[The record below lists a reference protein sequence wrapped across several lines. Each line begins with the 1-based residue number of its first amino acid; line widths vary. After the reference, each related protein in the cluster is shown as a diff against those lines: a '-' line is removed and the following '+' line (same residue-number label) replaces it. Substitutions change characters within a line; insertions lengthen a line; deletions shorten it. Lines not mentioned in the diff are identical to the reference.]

1 MGTLTVAYVTARKEP
16 KIEWFSDSLYRQ
28 DSDFAVNGG
37 RFIMVDTF
45 ADELGRKIGIQ
56 VPIGSTWVEPKP
68 NVWQGKHR
76 LTKEDWWAKSN
87 ALNTA
92 ICLCETDWIAFV
104 DDRSVLMPGWLDRIH
119 DAMQGRYAVCGSYE
133 KHINMKVENGVIVD
147 EGTIDSLDQRQQ
159 LDYPQ
164 PTKDWYGGHGALPLS
179 WCLAVN
185 GFSEDFCDGLGL
197 EDCMF
202 GLTLYNAGFP
212 ICYDSRMR
220 IIEDRTQG
228 EIDGALRRTD
238 KGVSPDDKSH
248 AIVAKFQG
256 ATTSMNSF
264 ELGEVRDRVLH
275 GQPFPPPSA
284 SPNDFFD
291 GQPISEFW

>member
-1 MGTLTVAYVTARKEP
+1 VPTLTIAFVTARKEP
-16 KIEWFSDSLYRQ
+16 KIEWFFDSLSAQGGDKDVERLIVI
-28 DSDFAVNGG
+28 DSQGPEEIDRYHKIANVYH
-37 RFIMVDTF
+37 
-45 ADELGRKIGIQ
+45 RK
-56 VPIGSTWVEPKP
+56 PKP
-68 NVWQGKHR
+68 NIWQGKHR

-119 DAMQGRYAVCGSYE
+119 DAMRGRYAVCGSYE
-133 KHINMKVENGVIVD
+133 KRLNLKVENGVIVD

-185 GFSEDFCDGLGL
+185 GFSEDLCDGLGL

-212 ICYDSRMR
+212 VCYDSRMR

-228 EIDGALRRTD
+228 EINGALRRTD

-264 ELGEVRDRVLH
+264 DISEVRDRVLH

-291 GQPISEFW
+291 GQPISEF